1 MENVVEA
8 AVIVV
13 VAVVRVVVKAEEGM
27 IRGKTG
33 QIDSLWEVDIGYLKY

>member
-13 VAVVRVVVKAEEGM
+13 VVVVRVVVKVEEGM

>member
-1 MENVVEA
+1 MKNVVEVA
-8 AVIVV
+8 VV
-13 VAVVRVVVKAEEGM
+13 VVVVVVRVVVKVVEGM